1 MTRRLALR
9 AARALRDYDAVMVAH
24 GISNVLRAMPYF
36 ESRKSGR
43 AMLPRKRSS
52 RVILVGDGV
61 GNGHDPIAF
70 HHFREKAALAAQSLE
85 AGAAR
90 RKSEIEWLRGLIEWM
105 GDKCSDLKTLRH
117 DLRYNSESSINVLLQ
132 QLIDDPESVE
142 AAAVLLLL
150 ASGEAVFAPERVLVV
165 LERAAAVAEVVVVAG
180 LKLKGELPTG
190 GAETAAVAALLH
202 LSSSGP

>member
-1 MTRRLALR
+1 
-9 AARALRDYDAVMVAH
+9 
-24 GISNVLRAMPYF
+24 
-36 ESRKSGR
+36 
-43 AMLPRKRSS
+43 MLPRKRSS

-105 GDKCSDLKTLRH
+105 GDKCSDLKTLGH

-142 AAAVLLLL
+142 AADDARDLSVIFKTNRTLALLNENF
-150 ASGEAVFAPERVLVV
+150 EADSATKDWAKEFCRGFE
-165 LERAAAVAEVVVVAG
+165 E
-180 LKLKGELPTG
+180 T
-190 GAETAAVAALLH
+190 ETAAALHAHGARDIPRLDARKVTAKQIYCAH
-202 LSSSGP
+202 LFAGKPFVLQVSQAIGLP